1 MFLTHT
7 STEKLVYRLH
17 AEEIRIRNLL
27 LSIALALVICALG
40 GIHRPA
46 QADTDLVVIDIPT
59 QGQVPHSNLMT
70 QAEQLVAREIVR
82 QFTQNTEIDTLQIS
96 VLGHRNGEVIPL
108 MTTVVSREQWQQIPQ
123 VSAWSRYHN
132 AYALLQ
138 RHDQERVVAIS
149 PARPTGVSLGSAQET
164 SQLDQAFDSGRLSGS
179 SAQGSLSDLD

>member
-1 MFLTHT
+1 MFLAHT

-17 AEEIRIRNLL
+17 AQEIRIRNLL
-27 LSIALALVICALG
+27 LSIAIALVLCALG
-40 GIHRPA
+40 GIYRPA

-70 QAEQLVAREIVR
+70 QAEQLVAREIVH
-82 QFTQNTEIDTLQIS
+82 QFTQNTEIDTLQVS

-149 PARPTGVSLGSAQET
+149 PARP
-164 SQLDQAFDSGRLSGS
+164 SGS
-179 SAQGSLSDLD
+179 VSSFSQDTSFVDEALDAGQVSSEIARDYLSDLD